1 MLMLAGAWLGA
12 VEKHG
17 LEEQLEAMRTE
28 LAETKKELNLEI
40 EHRSQANNALEQLRS
55 DKQAMQGNRC
65 H

>member
-1 MLMLAGAWLGA
+1 
-12 VEKHG
+12 
-17 LEEQLEAMRTE
+17 MRTE